1 MGQIC
6 TQHFLRT
13 LIDREIAQIDSV
25 FGFVKSQKTGTKQ
38 CTNVPS
44 HVLFSCVRLSKT
56 CIHA

>member
-13 LIDREIAQIDSV
+13 LTDREIAQIDSV

-44 HVLFSCVRLSKT
+44 HVLFSCIRL
-56 CIHA
+56 